1 MLAEKLQ
8 RRFCDV
14 DSCIEKAA
22 GMSIADIFANEGEYS
37 FRKRER
43 EALTYILEVKEQ
55 VIATGGGA
63 VMDEDNVF
71 KMRKGGQVVYLS
83 APVEL
88 WQSAVNA
95 EERRRVRC
103 WQTVTP
109 KKRLNLYW
117 HNALIFIVGRRMSL
131 LNKRRNINKHR
142 SPTKCCGVGD
152 GMSKR

>member
-1 MLAEKLQ
+1 
-8 RRFCDV
+8 
-14 DSCIEKAA
+14 
-22 GMSIADIFANEGEYS
+22 MSIADIFANEGEYS

-88 WQSAVNA
+88 LQSA
-95 EERRRVRC
+95 
-103 WQTVTP
+103 
-109 KKRLNLYW
+109 
-117 HNALIFIVGRRMSL
+117 
-131 LNKRRNINKHR
+131 
-142 SPTKCCGVGD
+142 
-152 GMSKR
+152 